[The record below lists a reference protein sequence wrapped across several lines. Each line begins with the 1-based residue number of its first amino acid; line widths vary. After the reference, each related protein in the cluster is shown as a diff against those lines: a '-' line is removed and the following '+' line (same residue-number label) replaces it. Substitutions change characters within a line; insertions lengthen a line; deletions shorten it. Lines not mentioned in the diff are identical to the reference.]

1 VETLWPAED
10 LRELDRRTVEDA
22 GLPAIALME
31 AAGAAAAAQVRS
43 RFSGARR
50 VAVVCGPGNNGG
62 DGFVVARHLHDAG
75 LDVWIVLVAAAD
87 RVHGDAATML
97 RVADALGVPRRADL
111 AGADLVI
118 DGLLGTGAQ
127 GVPRPEI
134 AEAISRITQHGA
146 PVAALDI
153 PSGIDASTGVV
164 PGIAIHAAC
173 TIAFH
178 GRKLGTA
185 IEPGRSH
192 AGDVV
197 TVPIGLPRQFEPIP
211 AALRVDVSDLRSL
224 PRRDPLGSKYDA
236 GAVLVVGG
244 APGTSGAPLLAARAA
259 FRAGAG
265 VVFVAVSP
273 EVREQVAIGAAEL
286 MVHGTRDPD
295 EVLALAGRADA
306 VVLGPGLGR
315 DDEARRLV
323 DLLVE
328 RIETPLVLDADA
340 LHALGG
346 RLASLR
352 GRAGPTALTPHAGEL
367 AGLLGVERGE
377 IAAARLE
384 HVRRAAA
391 EAGCSVLLKGPDTL
405 IATPGAPLR
414 VVETSV
420 PGLATAGA
428 GDVLSGVVGALLARG
443 LGPADALSLGA
454 AAHGAAAAQAAG
466 ALGTFTASDL
476 ERPLGALL
484 AG

>member
-1 VETLWPAED
+1 
-10 LRELDRRTVEDA
+10 
-22 GLPAIALME
+22 M
-31 AAGAAAAAQVRS
+31 
-43 RFSGARR
+43 
-50 VAVVCGPGNNGG
+50 
-62 DGFVVARHLHDAG
+62 
-75 LDVWIVLVAAAD
+75 
-87 RVHGDAATML
+87 
-97 RVADALGVPRRADL
+97 
-111 AGADLVI
+111 
-118 DGLLGTGAQ
+118 
-127 GVPRPEI
+127 
-134 AEAISRITQHGA
+134 
-146 PVAALDI
+146 
-153 PSGIDASTGVV
+153 
-164 PGIAIHAAC
+164 
-173 TIAFH
+173 
-178 GRKLGTA
+178 
-185 IEPGRSH
+185 
-192 AGDVV
+192 
-197 TVPIGLPRQFEPIP
+197 
-211 AALRVDVSDLRSL
+211 
-224 PRRDPLGSKYDA
+224 
-236 GAVLVVGG
+236 
-244 APGTSGAPLLAARAA
+244 
-259 FRAGAG
+259 
-265 VVFVAVSP
+265 
-273 EVREQVAIGAAEL
+273 REQVAVGGAEL

-323 DLLVE
+323 DAAGRAGRRRLSCSMPT
-328 RIETPLVLDADA
+328 RCTPWR
-340 LHALGG
+340 G

-367 AGLLGVERGE
+367 ARLLGVEREE

-454 AAHGAAAAQAAG
+454 AAHGAAAAQAAA